1 MKSQNKTLLL
11 ALAVGLILPVASVD
25 AAEEVQNDTV
35 VESQVVVPIK
45 AAVSE
50 DAPVEAPSE
59 EKEIEENKTIDP
71 SSVDI
76 DQLTNDINNTNEEI
90 REIIGGEE
98 DIEDIVIE
106 DPRGIENISEQTIKF
121 DGKAKKLDKVNI
133 QIYIPCGADYDV
145 ISLKEYANAVKD
157 TNLKFDFYEKDGKIY
172 LSKGKNYTGPAYKKL
187 SKDAVLERDYRGKLV
202 VDGVESDVSISIIN
216 GEIFID
222 PSALDEALNFRGRKA
237 LDDSGDYLVNSDKSD
252 IEVPSIEDFHKE
264 IKKADYTVIF
274 NWGPWCRDS
283 RKEIPLLEEYARHL
297 ASFSKNKVQILGM
310 IDRSDKYS
318 KEDISVLFKNKTPM
332 WKNFGTNEEIDQEIM
347 KLMVKVYVKDLEMYV
362 DIKDLDKVLNP
373 DDPEYKAYEY
383 GYYRNYPTSFI
394 VDKNLKMQGK
404 TFDDYYNEYLDLY
417 VASQNMTRDDYN
429 SKYIYGD
436 RYGRDVEYRKD
447 RSFDDNIRKII
458 YSNFLDYAVNGKKV
472 SLKDAN
478 LIDST
483 NQANKPMPAKVNP
496 NTPKT
501 SSNPKTGI
509 GSLTGVFGIL
519 IAAGFGLKKTKR
531 D

>member
-1 MKSQNKTLLL
+1 M
-11 ALAVGLILPVASVD
+11 
-25 AAEEVQNDTV
+25 
-35 VESQVVVPIK
+35 
-45 AAVSE
+45 
-50 DAPVEAPSE
+50 
-59 EKEIEENKTIDP
+59 
-71 SSVDI
+71 
-76 DQLTNDINNTNEEI
+76 
-90 REIIGGEE
+90 
-98 DIEDIVIE
+98 
-106 DPRGIENISEQTIKF
+106 
-121 DGKAKKLDKVNI
+121 
-133 QIYIPCGADYDV
+133 
-145 ISLKEYANAVKD
+145 
-157 TNLKFDFYEKDGKIY
+157 
-172 LSKGKNYTGPAYKKL
+172 
-187 SKDAVLERDYRGKLV
+187 
-202 VDGVESDVSISIIN
+202 ESDVSISIIN

-237 LDDSGDYLVNSDKSD
+237 LDNSGDYLVNSDKSD

-347 KLMVKVYVKDLEMYV
+347 KLMGKVYVKDLEMYV
-362 DIKDLDKVLNP
+362 DIEDLDKVLNP
-373 DDPEYKAYEY
+373 DNPEYRAYEY

-417 VASQNMTRDDYN
+417 VASQNMTRDDYY

-436 RYGRDVEYRKD
+436 RYGRDIEYRKD

-458 YSNFLDYAVNGKKV
+458 YSNFLDYAVNSKKV

-483 NQANKPMPAKVNP
+483 YQANKPMPAKVTP
-496 NTPKT
+496 KTPKT

-519 IAAGFGLKKTKR
+519 IASGFGLKKTKR